1 MVAKKKDNEKNDEA
15 GEAANATAAAE
26 PQPGAEAG
34 SAAPAD
40 AAAADSKPN
49 GKGKKKEL
57 DASAIH
63 VKVYSPYQ
71 IYYDG
76 QALSISAENDTGPF
90 DILPKHHNFMTLV
103 NSGEIVIRVEGED
116 DKKIRITR
124 GVMHV
129 RSNKVTLFL
138 DV

>member
-1 MVAKKKDNEKNDEA
+1 MPENDNSTQEPAVDPQKDSGKKEEL
-15 GEAANATAAAE
+15 
-26 PQPGAEAG
+26 
-34 SAAPAD
+34 
-40 AAAADSKPN
+40 DSK
-49 GKGKKKEL
+49 
-57 DASAIH
+57 SIH

-71 IYYDG
+71 IYYDD
-76 QALSISAENDTGPF
+76 AASSISAENDTGPF

-103 NSGEIVIRVEGED
+103 NAGEVVIRKESTE

-124 GVMHV
+124 GVLHV

>member
-1 MVAKKKDNEKNDEA
+1 MAKKKQEEKKTEDV
-15 GEAANATAAAE
+15 T
-26 PQPGAEAG
+26 
-34 SAAPAD
+34 APA
-40 AAAADSKPN
+40 PQ
-49 GKGKKKEL
+49 L
-57 DASAIH
+57 DEHSIH

-71 IYYDG
+71 SYYDDLA
-76 QALSISAENDTGPF
+76 QSISAENDTGPF
-90 DILPKHHNFMTLV
+90 DILPKHHNFITLV
-103 NSGEIVIRVEGED
+103 SACEVIIRVDEQQ